1 MCGNQTV
8 STTMMVFRCMKP
20 DATVQQLGIEN
31 GGCADPSSGAGSP
44 PAGHQMPDMKICL
57 CDTDLC
63 NTASKKASPTTTAT
77 TTNTGSKKSLR
88 NLPWLLLPLEHCYLI
103 FSFD

>member
-20 DATVQQLGIEN
+20 DATAQQLGIEN

-63 NTASKKASPTTTAT
+63 NAKTATTTTTTTSPHNTASKKPLQPSLAS
-77 TTNTGSKKSLR
+77 SS
-88 NLPWLLLPLEHCYLI
+88 
-103 FSFD
+103 S